1 MFLVNVSGI
10 AYTCIYLTSFVICY
24 FVILFMNVERLFK
37 QGSVW
42 QIRIFQAIL
51 AFILAYFMTLGIK
64 SLIVAIEV

>member
-1 MFLVNVSGI
+1 MFLVNVPGMVFTI
-10 AYTCIYLTSFVICY
+10 IYLTSFVLCY
-24 FVILFMNVERLFK
+24 FVILFTNVEKLFK

-64 SLIVAIEV
+64 SLIEAFEI